1 VLTSQQVRQ
10 FQQADDDLDSLTIQ
24 RVLELL
30 ALLDFARPDE
40 LSEAVLDELPSM
52 VDELADVSALISATM
67 YETAREQAGAR
78 GTYVVN
84 LSDPPPRV
92 QVHESTKWALSP
104 LYTNPDLAAKLV
116 PDRLTASTPRLVRLG
131 GRKTVVENTDSD
143 PARPR
148 YRRVL
153 SSAAGHCDFC
163 KMLAGRGA
171 VYRSED
177 SAGAG
182 RHFHDN
188 CKCRVELQF

>member
-1 VLTSQQVRQ
+1 MLTSQQVRL

-30 ALLDFARPDE
+30 ALLDFTRPDE
-40 LSEAVLDELPSM
+40 LSDAVLDELPVM
-52 VDELADVSALISATM
+52 VDELSDVSALIAATM
-67 YETAREQAGAR
+67 YETARDQAGAR
-78 GTYVVN
+78 GTYVVD
-84 LSDPPPRV
+84 LSERPPRV
-92 QVHESTKWALSP
+92 QVHESTRWALSP
-104 LYTNPDLAAKLV
+104 LYTNPDLAPTMVA
-116 PDRLTASTPRLVRLG
+116 DRLTANTPRLVRLG
-131 GRKTVVENTDSD
+131 GRKTVVENTVSD
-143 PARPR
+143 PAKPR

-153 SSAAGHCDFC
+153 SSSAGHCDFC

-182 RHFHDN
+182 SHFHDN